1 MRISREYNMEKIIK
15 YHRHSM
21 DTIDTIMK
29 SIVNLR
35 IHIAPVGFEVD
46 RVVIPALDQKADKVW
61 LIAHDNVSE
70 DMSVKY
76 RTKVE
81 RELEKNGINVEI
93 AYANRLRLSPIIK
106 AVADIIKKER
116 KNDIYV
122 NVASGSK
129 IHSIG
134 CMMACM
140 LFDDRRKIHPFY
152 AQAEKYPEYDGTL
165 QQTYGVAEMHP
176 LPTYRIGT
184 PKLELIQA
192 MRIIKEAGGRIQK
205 KKMAEEA
212 EKNKI
217 ITVNARK
224 QNFTQARFASLDK
237 NIVQP
242 LVDTWRFVEVEKVG
256 RNRWLKLT
264 EDGNYAAEFLL

>member
-1 MRISREYNMEKIIK
+1 M
-15 YHRHSM
+15 HTV
-21 DTIDTIMK
+21 DTMK
-29 SIVNLR
+29 EIVNLR
-35 IHIAPVGFEVD
+35 VHIAPVGFELD
-46 RVVIPALDQKADKVW
+46 RIIIPAIDQKADKVW
-61 LIAHDNVSE
+61 LIAHDNVAE
-70 DMSVKY
+70 DKAAQYREKIVKQ
-76 RTKVE
+76 
-81 RELEKNGINVEI
+81 LEKNGIKTEI
-93 AYANRLRLSPIIK
+93 TYANRLRLFPIIK
-106 AVADIIKKER
+106 AVTEIIIKER

-140 LFDDRRKIHPFY
+140 MFDDRKKIHPFY
-152 AQAEKYPEYDGTL
+152 AQAEQYPEYDGKT

-184 PKLELIQA
+184 PKLELIKA
-192 MRIIKEAGGRIQK
+192 MRIIKDAGGRIQK

-212 EKNKI
+212 EKSKI

-242 LVDTWRFVEVEKVG
+242 LVETWGFVEVEKVG

-264 EDGNYAAEFLL
+264 DDGNYASEFLL

>member
-1 MRISREYNMEKIIK
+1 
-15 YHRHSM
+15 M

-46 RVVIPALDQKADKVW
+46 RIVVPAVSQRADKVW

-70 DMSVKY
+70 DMSVGY
-76 RTKVE
+76 RAKVE
-81 RELEKNGINVEI
+81 SELEKKGIKTEVT
-93 AYANRLRLSPIIK
+93 YANRLKLSPIIK
-106 AVADIIKKER
+106 TVADIIKKER

-140 LFDDRRKIHPFY
+140 LFDDRRNIHPFY

-165 QQTYGVAEMHP
+165 QQTYGVAEMHS

-184 PKLELIQA
+184 PKSELIQA
-192 MRIIKEAGGRIQK
+192 MKIIKKAGGRIQK

-242 LVDTWRFVEVEKVG
+242 LVDNWGFVEVEKIG

-264 EDGNYAAEFLL
+264 DDGNYAAEFLL

>member
-1 MRISREYNMEKIIK
+1 
-15 YHRHSM
+15 
-21 DTIDTIMK
+21 MK
-29 SIVNLR
+29 DMVNLR
-35 IHIAPVGFEVD
+35 IHIAPVAFEVD
-46 RVVIPALDQKADKVW
+46 RIVISAVRMKADKVW
-61 LIAHDNVSE
+61 LIAHDNVTGDKSL
-70 DMSVKY
+70 KY
-76 RTKVE
+76 RQKI
-81 RELEKNGINVEI
+81 EKLLKKKGIKTEVT
-93 AYANRLRLSPIIK
+93 YANRLRLFPIIK
-106 AVADIIKKER
+106 AVTEIIFKER

-129 IHSIG
+129 IHAIG

-140 LFDDRRKIHPFY
+140 LFDDREKIHPFY

-165 QQTYGVAEMHP
+165 QQTYGVAEVHS

-184 PKLELIQA
+184 PKSELIEA
-192 MRIIKEAGGRIQK
+192 MRIIKKAGGRIQK

-212 EKNKI
+212 EKSKI